1 MTSNN
6 ILEGEIETH
15 DKCQIGLNSGV
26 DFCYPCSGICETN
39 DYVNGMTE
47 TVVELMLKQIFFL
60 DLKQMSKVRNNI
72 GVLHGLVHTFTLDT
86 LAHPMD
92 SYIDLAGKVNPK
104 ALFSEQLDQN
114 YMRNMLMIILTKQK
128 IKLLLHIKVTFSVM
142 QRLWRPLS
150 LGW

>member
-47 TVVELMLKQIFFL
+47 TVVELMLKQIIIDF
-60 DLKQMSKVRNNI
+60 QSKC
-72 GVLHGLVHTFTLDT
+72 
-86 LAHPMD
+86 
-92 SYIDLAGKVNPK
+92 
-104 ALFSEQLDQN
+104 QN
-114 YMRNMLMIILTKQK
+114 GETIMV
-128 IKLLLHIKVTFSVM
+128 LLLHVNVKIVNYNFDITTAIWSW
-142 QRLWRPLS
+142 RLWS
-150 LGW
+150 